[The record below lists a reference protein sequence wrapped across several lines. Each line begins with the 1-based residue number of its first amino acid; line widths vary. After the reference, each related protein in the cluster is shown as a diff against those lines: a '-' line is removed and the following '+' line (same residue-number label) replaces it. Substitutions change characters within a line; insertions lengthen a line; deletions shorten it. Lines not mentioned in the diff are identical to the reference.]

1 MIELLSIVFY
11 TITACLLVTLAIL
24 ATSLLLEVTL
34 KGSAIF
40 FETISLISLLG
51 VITVLIMWVLS
62 GLALGVY
69 GAFTY

>member
-34 KGSAIF
+34 KESAIS